1 MTEDVL
7 AAVALAIAIAGG
19 AAADAVREAAVREV
33 TAVATQAAVVAD
45 AEDGS
50 VLNQKSTALKGRG
63 FSRDARANKDAGF
76 SP

>member
-1 MTEDVL
+1 VTEDVL

-19 AAADAVREAAVREV
+19 AAADAVREV
-33 TAVATQAAVVAD
+33 TVVATQAAVVAD

>member
-1 MTEDVL
+1 VTEDVL

-19 AAADAVREAAVREV
+19 AAAEAVREAVREV
-33 TAVATQAAVVAD
+33 TAVATQAAAVAD
-45 AEDGS
+45 AEDGR